1 MISLLSQP
9 VKAVRIFGVLGII
22 GGITLF
28 YFRVFS
34 VNNVTVALSLLLAVL
49 AIATRWGLIEGLVA
63 SVASMLCFNY
73 FFIPPVGTFTIA
85 DPQNWVALSAFVVTA
100 VIVSHLSA
108 SVRRQALE
116 STHRQHEME
125 QLYTLSR
132 NLLLLEVHGPL
143 AQETTNSIAQV
154 FELPGLAFYDRSS
167 DRIHRAGPHDIP
179 VDAGKLRDTAL
190 QGTVFHDATTNTTVI
205 PISLGG
211 QPIGSLGI
219 QGSQVSETALHAIG
233 NLTAITLE
241 RAHAQ
246 DVATRAEAARQSEEL
261 KSTMLDALAHEFKTP
276 LTPIKAAVTSM
287 LSDGD
292 MSPDPP
298 GTAAHRGR
306 GNGPAELHAHRG
318 HPDVADRSGPT
329 PIAPQP
335 AIPGKIFQAQL
346 DKLGESI
353 EGRKVTVEVPEKFPR
368 VSVDPELMG
377 IVIWQLLSNA
387 IKYTPPDSPLT
398 LRASAGDSEVIVS
411 VEDCGP
417 GISEAEQ
424 RKVFEKFYR
433 GKDQRERIPG
443 TGMGLTIA
451 REILSS
457 SAVIEQ
463 VTQYRKRSPG
473 TDRPPSRLHALV
485 QVFPRADYLTPVP
498 SNLDSIHVSIA
509 QLASWLQ
516 LTAEG

>member
-1 MISLLSQP
+1 MKKNLLPQP
-9 VKAVRIFGVLGII
+9 AKLARILGALAIV
-22 GGITLF
+22 GGITFL
-28 YFRVFS
+28 YFRVLS
-34 VNNVTVALSLLLAVL
+34 VNNVTVALSYLLGVL
-49 AIATRWGLIEGLVA
+49 GIATRWGLVEGLVA
-63 SVASMLCFNY
+63 SVASMLCLDF
-73 FFIPPVGTFTIA
+73 FFIPPIGSITIA

-100 VIVSHLSA
+100 MIVSHLSA
-108 SVRRQALE
+108 NAKKQAQE

-125 QLYTLSR
+125 RLYTLSR

-143 AQETTNSIAQV
+143 AQEITNLIAQV
-154 FELPGLAFYDRSS
+154 FELPGLAFYDRTS

-190 QGTVFHDATTNTTVI
+190 NGTVFHDAATKTTII

-211 QPIGSLGI
+211 QPMGSLGI

-292 MSPDPP
+292 MNPTRHELLRIVDEETDRLSTMLTDAIQMSRIEAGQLQLRRSPQSL
-298 GTAAHRGR
+298 
-306 GNGPAELHAHRG
+306 N
-318 HPDVADRSGPT
+318 
-329 PIAPQP
+329 
-335 AIPGKIFQAQL
+335 KIVQAQL
-346 DKLGESI
+346 EKLGESL
-353 EGRKVTVEVPEKFPR
+353 EGRKVAVEIPAKLPR
-368 VSVDPELMG
+368 VTVDPEFTG
-377 IVIWQLLSNA
+377 TVIWQLLTNA
-387 IKYTPPDSPLT
+387 LKYTPPGSPLT
-398 LRASAGDSEVIVS
+398 LRASAGETEVIVS

-417 GISEAEQ
+417 GISEQEQ

-433 GKDQRERIPG
+433 GKDQREKIPG

-451 REILSS
+451 REIVRAHHGRIWVES
-457 SAVIEQ
+457 E
-463 VTQYRKRSPG
+463 PG
-473 TDRPPSRLHALV
+473 KGARFSFSV
-485 QVFPRADYLTPVP
+485 PRALRE
-498 SNLDSIHVSIA
+498 SL
-509 QLASWLQ
+509 L
-516 LTAEG
+516 